1 MTFSIQDHNHIE
13 MPIVLSTTN
22 QRWWYSL
29 HYFGPAVRTQ
39 FRSCLSYRAVR
50 QAGMQ
55 AEGAVQ
61 ETDGSYRHAIYTVTA
76 SWAWV
81 TRDSPPPAAAQF
93 EANRQTLEPNYL
105 QRQVAAVNYGNTM
118 HATLIM

>member
-1 MTFSIQDHNHIE
+1 
-13 MPIVLSTTN
+13 
-22 QRWWYSL
+22 
-29 HYFGPAVRTQ
+29 
-39 FRSCLSYRAVR
+39 
-50 QAGMQ
+50 MQ

-61 ETDGSYRHAIYTVTA
+61 ETDVSYRQFACHAIYTVTA

-105 QRQVAAVNYGNTM
+105 QRQVAGVNYGNTM